1 MSVFVVPI
9 EFRAIVYF
17 VCLAIACDLGD
28 LSSPTRD
35 QTWALSSKSMEY

>member
-9 EFRAIVYF
+9 EFRAMVYF

-28 LSSPTRD
+28 LSYPNQGSNLGPK
-35 QTWALSSKSMEY
+35 Q